1 MNEQEQL
8 KRIRELAHNIIQ
20 SGLQD
25 GARYDEWQLRN
36 VIELLA
42 RSVIDITNLNLGA
55 DIDPPTSLKATVSKM
70 KMAYNEMDPQQR
82 KKGSAI

>member
-25 GARYDEWQLRN
+25 GAHYDEWQLRN
-36 VIELLA
+36 VMELLA
-42 RSVIDITNLNLGA
+42 RSVVDITNLHLGA
-55 DIDPPTSLKATVSKM
+55 DIDPPTSLKATVCKM
-70 KMAYNEMDPQQR
+70 KMAYNEMGSQKR
-82 KKGSAI
+82 KNDSVV

>member
-8 KRIRELAHNIIQ
+8 KRIRELAHHIIQ

-25 GARYDEWQLRN
+25 GTYYDEGQLRN

-42 RSVIDITNLNLGA
+42 RSVVDTTNLHLGD

-70 KMAYNEMDPQQR
+70 KMAYNEMDSQQR
-82 KKGSAI
+82 KNGSII

>member
-25 GARYDEWQLRN
+25 GAHYDEWQLRN

-42 RSVIDITNLNLGA
+42 RSVVDTTNLHLGD

-70 KMAYNEMDPQQR
+70 KMAYNEMDQHKR
-82 KKGSAI
+82 KNGSVV

>member
-25 GARYDEWQLRN
+25 GTHYDEWQLRN
-36 VIELLA
+36 VTELLA
-42 RSVIDITNLNLGA
+42 RSVVDLTNLNLGA
-55 DIDPPTSLKATVSKM
+55 DIDPPTSLKATISKM
-70 KMAYNEMDPQQR
+70 KMAYNEMDSQQR
-82 KKGSAI
+82 KNGSVV